1 MDAAQRLKTH
11 FRSTD
16 TVGRLGGDEFIIHIQ
31 NIQDVSIVQ
40 KKAEQLIL
48 ELGDIETVNNGME
61 NSPSIALSC
70 SIGAAIYPKHGKS
83 FKELYR
89 HADLALY
96 QSKKNGKNQY
106 NVYDGSYQQERI
118 LRPYT
123 QPASI
128 PGERADADGPGNLPD
143 HLSEHCFHIL
153 YQHAI

>member
-1 MDAAQRLKTH
+1 MFPS
-11 FRSTD
+11 FRKRRNSD
-16 TVGRLGGDEFIIHIQ
+16 PR
-31 NIQDVSIVQ
+31 
-40 KKAEQLIL
+40 A
-48 ELGDIETVNNGME
+48 GDIETVNNGME

-128 PGERADADGPGNLPD
+128 PEEKVDADGTGNLLD
-143 HLSEHCFHIL
+143 HLSDALLPHPVPLPRRRDSGPIHLGDGGEEDQRQPVVYL
-153 YQHAI
+153 